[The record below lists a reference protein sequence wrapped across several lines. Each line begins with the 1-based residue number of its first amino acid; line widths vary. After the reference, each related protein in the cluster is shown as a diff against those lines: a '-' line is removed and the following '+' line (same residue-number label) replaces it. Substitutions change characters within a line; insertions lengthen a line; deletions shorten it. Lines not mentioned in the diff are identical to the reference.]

1 MSLQAGIESKKNL
14 RVRFGKY
21 GGLKLEYFWVVK
33 SKKAK
38 SFICGLFFYRPFS
51 DFFFQNLVWQKRS
64 KGQKVLE
71 KNSKTFCPFQLFHQI
86 PIFFVQTRP
95 NSFVFDPNIKTIKW
109 GCFSAQFFPLITILK
124 SKMIQDEKQKSCTI
138 RVDLS
143 FHQIGHKWPLLGM
156 FTHDIL
162 KYSYEIV
169 VRVIFCNFGTFNFFR
184 PNSSKLVQ
192 TGLLLNQK

>member
-1 MSLQAGIESKKNL
+1 MPLSTFS
-14 RVRFGKY
+14 
-21 GGLKLEYFWVVK
+21 
-33 SKKAK
+33 SD
-38 SFICGLFFYRPFS
+38 S
-51 DFFFQNLVWQKRS
+51 DFF
-64 KGQKVLE
+64 
-71 KNSKTFCPFQLFHQI
+71 
-86 PIFFVQTRP
+86 VQSLP

-109 GCFSAQFFPLITILK
+109 GCFSAQFFPLISILK
-124 SKMIQDEKQKSCTI
+124 SKMIQDEKQKSCII

-169 VRVIFCNFGTFNFFR
+169 VRVIFCNFGTFDFFR

-192 TGLLLNQK
+192 TRLLLNQKQKIYIWVFFLLNFSNWFQFWVLKLPMMINKAVSF

>member
-1 MSLQAGIESKKNL
+1 M
-14 RVRFGKY
+14 
-21 GGLKLEYFWVVK
+21 KLEYFWVVK

-38 SFICGLFFYRPFS
+38 SFIRGLFFYRPFS

-71 KNSKTFCPFQLFHQI
+71 KISKTFCHFQLFRQI

-109 GCFSAQFFPLITILK
+109 GCFSARFFPLISILK
-124 SKMIQDEKQKSCTI
+124 SKMIQDEKQKSCII

-192 TGLLLNQK
+192 TRLLLNQK